1 MVSKTIL
8 VGRLGDDPKVSYMP
22 DGTAV
27 ANLSLATSEKWKDR
41 NTQEVKEKTE
51 WHRIAVFGKT
61 AEVAGQYLKKG
72 SQVYIEGQ
80 NRTRKW
86 QDQNGQ
92 DRYTTEVV
100 VSGARGVMQML
111 GSANG
116 QQPGG
121 WGQPHQPTANNQQ
134 SRPQQN
140 QQSAPQQ
147 HHNATPQ
154 YNEPPMDFD
163 DDIPFA
169 PVGLQYRTLLH
180 SC

>member
-41 NTQEVKEKTE
+41 NTQEVKERTE
-51 WHRIAVFGKT
+51 WHRIAIFGKT

-111 GSANG
+111 GSPTG
-116 QQPGG
+116 QQSGG
-121 WGQPHQPTANNQQ
+121 WGQPQQPTSSSQ
-134 SRPQQN
+134 PQQKP
-140 QQSAPQQ
+140 APQQ
-147 HHNATPQ
+147 HSGPPQ

-169 PVGLQYRTLLH
+169 PIGLQHPALLNA
-180 SC
+180 C